1 MVVIGDIQIN
11 AIKNKI
17 SITNS
22 QENTHYNKISCRTC
36 EYKLRFAKK
45 CLFCRALLIGSGTI
59 VLLHMILFI
68 FIISIE

>member
-17 SITNS
+17 TITNS

-45 CLFCRALLIGSGTI
+45 CLFCRAPLNWVWDYCSATYDSVHIHYI
-59 VLLHMILFI
+59 Y
-68 FIISIE
+68 